1 MSCTI
6 KVFIINGQRVYSE
19 KAVKDIVDLIMTSFS
34 FPEITM
40 KTIEV
45 DSLEEWSRM
54 ESEKTKRYYE

>member
-54 ESEKTKRYYE
+54 ENERAKRYYE